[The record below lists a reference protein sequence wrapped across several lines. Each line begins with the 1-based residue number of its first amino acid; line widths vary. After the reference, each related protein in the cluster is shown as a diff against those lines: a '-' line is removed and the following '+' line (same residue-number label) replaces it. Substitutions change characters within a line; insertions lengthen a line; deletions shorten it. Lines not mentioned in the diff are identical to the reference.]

1 MFGCRG
7 FRAWWFAGLAL
18 LAVAT
23 VTHAL
28 EHAEIAL
35 MADCVAHAHDHAHA
49 DTDHH
54 EGGSRHDH
62 GCLSHDHA
70 PAVSGEIFVLTVVAT
85 VSGICAEKFF
95 PPAPQAVSID
105 HPPQLS

>member
-1 MFGCRG
+1 MFGRRN
-7 FRAWWFAGLAL
+7 FRAWWFAGLAF
-18 LAVAT
+18 LAMAT
-23 VTHAL
+23 AAHTL

-35 MADCVAHAHDHAHA
+35 SADCVAHAHDHA

-70 PAVSGEIFVLTVVAT
+70 PAVTGGIFVLTVSST
-85 VSGICAEKFF
+85 VSAICVEKVF
-95 PPAPQAVSID
+95 PPTPRAASID